1 MKKLL
6 FFVLLI
12 SLCLCLPLTAA
23 AADTVY
29 VRDGGTGNGQSADA
43 PLGDL
48 ADAIAALPFGGT
60 VVLAGDCSLGTS
72 YAYDA
77 SVPAFIS
84 PAADGVITITGKDFG
99 GRLLCPDGSRF
110 FCTANT
116 VFEHLSFRG
125 NGKTFVMAGRF
136 FDVTVGE
143 GCTMDALEMHLIGG
157 MEHTNAS
164 ATVPDDDY
172 TKDAH
177 VTVLSGTVAELT
189 GLGRNVARRAG
200 ANYTGTAYIT
210 IGGDAK
216 VGRLFGAYRWGSKT
230 VTGGAVVLTLDGG
243 AITHYVTGCGSEEV
257 AYNVDVT
264 VRITENMRPERYF
277 TAVTPGYG
285 DNNAFM
291 GLNGG
296 ALYNT
301 ATNYGRTVLDIAAAP
316 QITEEWLN
324 TYVCIE
330 SFSSITGKTTE
341 DTDMQVVY
349 VSSRGDNK
357 NSGATSATAVATLD
371 AAFKKLRDG
380 GTIVISGAVAIDTE
394 TAANFPEHA
403 GTVTLTSVYDNVD
416 YRETGAKLSLTRNLF
431 LGGDTVFTKI
441 DLYSD
446 NGVSIYCRGNSLH
459 LAEEIETT
467 YATNPIAIW
476 GGNDSSLPGL
486 TAASLRYF
494 DYSITIDSG
503 EWYYVRGGSIRT
515 GETQPVGTIG
525 NVAITI
531 NGGTITSTTT
541 QSSMNGIV
549 AVGGFDALEGDA
561 SVTIGGGVIGCS
573 VMGIGRPGYNSTASN
588 SAYAR
593 GDVTITVTGGTF
605 RAGTVIGACHDA
617 VASELDGDFFLTVQ
631 GGNFPQGF
639 GGFNAESVLGNAV
652 IALPDALQNAKQ
664 VGFDTAFFA
673 ANGAEFAKLA
683 ENIKGGVLVITGAV
697 NVDSLTLAAY
707 DSLRITSVWNGTDYR
722 KAGAKLTVNDT
733 LSCGG
738 DTVIESI
745 TLSGDGTLSG
755 GGHDLTLGKNITTEG
770 HLRLTDGVGKH
781 VHVLTVESGSYFSA
795 EVGANAAL
803 VAKGGFIGNVKG
815 DMVSF
820 RGGSASN
827 VEAYAPS
834 SSPSVLY
841 VRNGGTGDGRQFLT
855 AMGSLAEAAKAL
867 PKGGTIVI
875 CGKVTVDS
883 AVTLGAHTLTSI
895 YDGIDYRITDGAHIE
910 LSRALSF
917 TGDATLKALDIVAK
931 ANGTYLCAEGN
942 SLTVDEDVH
951 CRIFKG
957 NRTEKYPALVAGSVA
972 TSTSLRRDLHLTV
985 KSGTWGGLSGGQF
998 STEADSA
1005 STRRIEG
1012 NITVDVFGGKFTDD
1026 CFIAGKN
1033 NLAGNAVWNVYGG
1046 EFACSVFGIV
1056 GEAVTVR
1063 GDITLNAFGGEFS
1076 GDIRAAQNDLPTLDG
1091 TYTVNVHGADL
1102 SRAST
1107 VLGAEALA
1115 GNNVSHWNVAENRDF
1130 TKPLAGNITYQ
1141 NPIAGFADPSIVYDG
1156 GYYYYTY
1163 ASGYKGGMGLW
1174 MARAVNLCD
1183 IGKVEPVLI
1192 WSQKLTGEAPE
1203 MTALW
1208 APQLY
1213 YMDGRWYIYAAAQT
1227 SRDTATG
1234 QDRRY
1239 PYVWVGT
1246 PDDPMGDYDYFGC
1259 MENIDEEVFSYLSP
1273 RVIKHGGK
1281 WYMFMSGFY
1290 SQSDTN
1296 PHTQRMRVCEL
1307 ASPTKMASKQI
1318 VISSPV
1324 YDYEKGIMEGP
1335 YPFYAPDGTL
1345 FMLFAA
1351 GHTRTDL
1358 YCTGVMRFNGGE
1370 NDSLLDASKW
1380 EKFAEPLQYT
1390 DYASFVYSPG
1400 AMVVTTSP
1408 YGNFYGVYHAK
1419 EYHYSAYSMRRMH
1432 MQKIT
1437 FVNGLPQMD
1446 APHPIDT
1453 VFSIEMNPMPIADR
1467 VSGFTKSGTTQP
1479 FASDRFAKARAYDGR
1494 FTDVAESAWFAPYV
1508 KTAYEFALA
1517 NGTSATKF
1525 SPNGKFTVAQ
1535 ALTAAANIHTAYFG
1549 TAVRGAL
1556 AGEKWYDPYVDYC
1569 IENGIIL
1576 AAQFDNVDRNITRG
1590 EMATVFAAVLPM
1602 CEYDAVREGAN
1613 PDVTR
1618 DMACAAAVEK
1628 LYRAGIVGGDAGT
1641 GNFRPQ
1647 DEIVRSE
1654 ACVIFTRLAEKA
1666 YRAK

>member
-1 MKKLL
+1 MKKTAI
-6 FFVLLI
+6 LLI
-12 SLCLCLPLTAA
+12 LFALCLCLSIAA

-29 VRDGGTGNGQSADA
+29 LRDGGSGDGSSADA

-48 ADAIAALPFGGT
+48 ADAIAALPYGGT
-60 VVLAGDCSLGTS
+60 VVLVGDCSLGTS

-77 SVPAFIS
+77 SVPAFVS

-110 FCTANT
+110 FCSANT
-116 VFEHLSFRG
+116 VFEHLTFRG

-136 FDVTVGE
+136 FDVTIGE
-143 GCTMDALEMHLIGG
+143 GCKMDAIEMHLIGG
-157 MEHTNAS
+157 MEHTNATV
-164 ATVPDDDY
+164 TVPDDDY
-172 TKDAH
+172 TKDTH
-177 VTVLSGTVAELT
+177 VTVLSGTIAELT
-189 GLGRNVARRAG
+189 GLGRNVARRVG
-200 ANYTGTAYIT
+200 ANYSGTAYIT
-210 IGGDAK
+210 VGGDAK

-243 AITHYVTGCGSEEV
+243 SVTNYVTGCGSEEV

-264 VRITENMRPERYF
+264 VRITENMRPENYF
-277 TAVTPGYG
+277 TAVTPGWG

-291 GLNGG
+291 GLTGG

-301 ATNYGRTVLDIAAAP
+301 ATNYGYTVLDIAAAP
-316 QITEEWLN
+316 QISEEWLN
-324 TYVCIE
+324 TYVCVE

-341 DTDMQVVY
+341 DVDMQVVY
-349 VSSRGDNK
+349 VSHRGDNK
-357 NSGATSATAVATLD
+357 NSGAGSSSALATLD

-380 GTIVISGAVAIDTE
+380 GTIVIAGAVSIDTE
-394 TAANFPEHA
+394 TAANFPAHA
-403 GTVTLTSVYDNVD
+403 DTVTLTSVYDGVD

-459 LAEEIETT
+459 LAEEVETEYT
-467 YATNPIAIW
+467 GNPIAIW
-476 GGNDSSLPGL
+476 GGNDASLPGL

-494 DYSITIDSG
+494 DYDITIDSG
-503 EWYYVRGGSIRT
+503 KWYYVRGGSIRT

-525 NVAITI
+525 DVSITI

-561 SVTIGGGVIGCS
+561 SITINGGVIGCS

-588 SAYAR
+588 SAYVR
-593 GDVTITVTGGTF
+593 GDVKIIVTGGTF
-605 RAGTVIGACHDA
+605 RAGTVIGACHDT
-617 VASELDGDFFLTVQ
+617 VASELDGDFYLTVS
-631 GGNFPQGF
+631 GGNFPAGF

-652 IALPDALQNAKQ
+652 IALPATLENAKQ
-664 VGFDTAFFA
+664 VGFDA
-673 ANGAEFAKLA
+673 ARYAQTDADFTKHAREGA
-683 ENIKGGVLVITGAV
+683 GGVLVVTGKVAV
-697 NVDSLTLAAY
+697 SDEIFAAY
-707 DSLRITSVWNGTDYR
+707 DSLCITSVWNGVDYR
-722 KAGAKLTVNDT
+722 KQGACLTVNGSLT
-733 LSCGG
+733 LGG
-738 DTVIESI
+738 NTTFEHIA
-745 TLSGDGTLSG
+745 LAGGGTLSG
-755 GGHDLTLGKNITTEG
+755 GGYDLTMGEDITADG
-770 HLRLTDGVGKH
+770 FLRLTGGVGNGSH
-781 VHVLTVESGSYFSA
+781 LLTVKSGNYFSA
-795 EVGANAAL
+795 DCGSTVKSGTHAAMI
-803 VAKGGFIGNVKG
+803 VAGGKIGHVVG
-815 DMVSF
+815 DMISF

-827 VEAYAPS
+827 AEAYAPS
-834 SSPSVLY
+834 SDPSVLY
-841 VRNGGTGDGRQFLT
+841 VRDGGDGDGKQFLS
-855 AMGSLAEAAKAL
+855 AMGSLTEAQAAL

-875 CGKVTVDS
+875 CGKVTVDA
-883 AVTLGAHTLTSI
+883 AVTLGAVTLTSV
-895 YDGIDYRITDGAHIE
+895 YDGIDYRVTDGAHLE
-910 LSRALSF
+910 LSRSLSF
-917 TGDATLKALDIVAK
+917 TGDATLRALDVVAK
-931 ANGTYLCAEGN
+931 ANGTYLSAEGN

-957 NRTEKYPALVAGSVA
+957 NRTEDYPALVAGSVA
-972 TSTSLRRDLHLTV
+972 LSTSLRRDLHLTV
-985 KSGTWGGLSGGQF
+985 KSGTWGSLSGGQF
-998 STEADSA
+998 STAADASA
-1005 STRRIEG
+1005 TRRIEG
-1012 NITVDVFGGKFTDD
+1012 NVTVDIYGGRFTDD
-1026 CFIAGKN
+1026 CFVAGKN
-1033 NLAGNAVWNVYGG
+1033 NLVGNAVWNVYGG

-1056 GEAVTVR
+1056 GEAISVR
-1063 GDITLNAFGGEFS
+1063 GNVTLNAYGGEFS
-1076 GDIRAAQNDLPTLDG
+1076 GDLRAAQNDLPTLDG
-1091 TYTVNVHGADL
+1091 TYTVNVYGADL
-1102 SRAST
+1102 SRVST
-1107 VLGAEALA
+1107 VLGAETLA

-1141 NPIAGFADPSIVYDG
+1141 NPIAGFADPSIVYDD

-1290 SQSDTN
+1290 SQSDMN

-1307 ASPTKMASKQI
+1307 ASPTRMASKQI
-1318 VISSPV
+1318 VISSPE

-1390 DYASFVYSPG
+1390 DYDNFVYSPG
-1400 AMVVTTSP
+1400 AMVVTTAP
-1408 YGNFYGVYHAK
+1408 NGDLYGVYHAK

-1437 FVNGLPQMD
+1437 FVDGMPQME
-1446 APHPIDT
+1446 APQPVDT
-1453 VFSIEMNPMPIADR
+1453 VFSMEMNPMPIAER
-1467 VSGFTKSGTTQP
+1467 VHGFTKTGTLTEDISSE
-1479 FASDRFAKARAYDGR
+1479 ADVDADGR
-1494 FTDVAESAWFAPYV
+1494 VLLAD
-1508 KTAYEFALA
+1508 ALMLLRGLL
-1517 NGTSATKF
+1517 NGTA
-1525 SPNGKFTVAQ
+1525 
-1535 ALTAAANIHTAYFG
+1535 
-1549 TAVRGAL
+1549 
-1556 AGEKWYDPYVDYC
+1556 
-1569 IENGIIL
+1569 
-1576 AAQFDNVDRNITRG
+1576 TRG
-1590 EMATVFAAVLPM
+1590 DCNRDGNISLA
-1602 CEYDAVREGAN
+1602 
-1613 PDVTR
+1613 DVIMILRKIT
-1618 DMACAAAVEK
+1618 K
-1628 LYRAGIVGGDAGT
+1628 G
-1641 GNFRPQ
+1641 
-1647 DEIVRSE
+1647 
-1654 ACVIFTRLAEKA
+1654 
-1666 YRAK
+1666 